1 MLVFKIA
8 WRNILRHKG
17 KSIIIGSI
25 LFLGALIMTL
35 GNATAIG
42 MQKGVEQN
50 IVRSFTGHIILVSD
64 QETKDNVLFTPM
76 AKPLKILRDYD
87 RISAVLRQ
95 QDYVKDFIPMT
106 RGGVAILG
114 GSGMNFLLTF
124 GCNFDDFQR
133 VFGSP
138 VEAVEGQLLTNGDHG
153 LLVNEKSRQNQHKM
167 QGYWLVPAGYDLDK
181 DNLSKEARADLPGL
195 PTRSTLALGGFGE
208 SNSTDMELPIRAI
221 TRFKSLNNLMQEISI
236 MDIESFRQI
245 FGYYTAADVVQ
256 ELPPEQEAL
265 LASGEE
271 DLFGSADIFAS
282 GSSTTSTVTELEK
295 TIHAEARPS
304 AKINYDNAAYNYV
317 SVILKPGEDLGAAV
331 ARTRELMKDNGLP
344 VKVLSWKQ
352 ASGQVA
358 QISDILRVV
367 INVFV
372 ILLFFVAVII
382 IMNTLSMTALER
394 TEEFGMMR
402 AVGARKGFITRMF
415 LSETLALSAIFGG
428 AGILIGALVAWI
440 FQPLG
445 ISSGES
451 EILELLFGG
460 KVFQPTLGVGGVVG
474 GIVALGVVT
483 VLAVLYPLFVAR
495 RITPLDAINRH

>member
-42 MQKGVEQN
+42 MQKGVEEN
-50 IVRSFTGHIILVSD
+50 IVRGFTGHIILVSD

-87 RISAVLRQ
+87 RISALLRQ

-114 GSGMNFLLTF
+114 GSGMNFMLTF

-133 VFGSP
+133 VFGNP

-167 QGYWLVPAGYDLDK
+167 QGYWLVPAGYELNR
-181 DNLSKEARADLPGL
+181 DNLSKEARSELPGL
-195 PTRSTLALGGFGE
+195 PQRSDLALGGFGE
-208 SNSTDMELPIRAI
+208 PNSTDLTLPIRAI

-271 DLFGSADIFAS
+271 DLFGSADIFSS
-282 GSSTTSTVTELEK
+282 GSSSTVAELEK
-295 TIHAEARPS
+295 TIHAAPRPS

-317 SVILKPGEDLGAAV
+317 SVLLKPGEDLGAAV
-331 ARTRELMKDNGLP
+331 ARTRELMKGNGLP

-415 LSETLALSAIFGG
+415 LSETLTLSAIFGG

-440 FQPLG
+440 FHPLG
-445 ISSGES
+445 ISSGDS

-460 KVFQPTLGVGGVVG
+460 KVFQPTLGVGGLAG
-474 GIVALGVVT
+474 GIAALGVVT